1 VVHIAAVNRLSSHI
15 TDPELRSRYM
25 PDPFVYTSDRLRVLF
40 GRGVVARIGEEAER
54 LKMTRALVL
63 CSQGR
68 GELARSVG
76 ARLGGR
82 LVGVSN
88 AARPGMPAAAFDEI
102 VAELERR
109 SADGFVCVG
118 GGSPIGLAKAVA
130 AATKLPY
137 IAVVTTYSG
146 SEMAPRWYIGT
157 GADERRGESEH
168 ALPASAIYD
177 PDLTLDL
184 PFPITAASCMNAMAH
199 AVESLYGPDANPI
212 VLALAEEAAR
222 RIAAA
227 LPRLKPD
234 PKDVAA
240 RTDAL
245 YGAWLA
251 AAFRATVGLS
261 HTIAQRIRQNF
272 GTEHAPTHAAVLP
285 YAAAFNASAAPDA
298 MERLARALG
307 AHDPARAL
315 YDIDVACG
323 LATGLK
329 DLGLR
334 EADIPRAADIVGKR
348 TFPNPRPVTAV
359 DVENVIR
366 QAFTGE
372 PPRF

>member
-1 VVHIAAVNRLSSHI
+1 
-15 TDPELRSRYM
+15 M

-76 ARLGGR
+76 ARLGDR

-109 SADGFVCVG
+109 SADGFLCVG

-227 LPRLKPD
+227 LPRLKVD
-234 PKDVAA
+234 PKNIDA

-251 AAFRATVGLS
+251 AAFRASIGLS
-261 HTIAQRIRQNF
+261 HNIAQRVRQNF
-272 GTEHAPTHAAVLP
+272 GTEHARTHAVVLP
-285 YAAAFNASAAPDA
+285 YAAAFSLTAAPDA
-298 MERLARALG
+298 TERLVRALG
-307 AHDPARAL
+307 AHNLAQAL
-315 YDIDVACG
+315 HGINVACG
-323 LATGLK
+323 LPTGLK
-329 DLGLR
+329 GLGLR
-334 EADIPRAADIVGKR
+334 EEDIPRAVEIVAKR
-348 TFPNPRPVTAV
+348 KFPCPRPCGPA
-359 DVENVIR
+359 EIEAVIR
-366 QAFTGE
+366 QAFAGA
-372 PPRF
+372 PPRL

>member
-1 VVHIAAVNRLSSHI
+1 
-15 TDPELRSRYM
+15 M
-25 PDPFVYTSDRLRVLF
+25 PDPFVYKSDRLRVLF
-40 GRGVVARIGEEAER
+40 GRGTVARIGEEAER
-54 LKMTRALVL
+54 HKMTRAIVL

-68 GELARSVG
+68 DALAQSIGAHLG
-76 ARLGGR
+76 ARFA
-82 LVGVSN
+82 GVSP

-102 VAELERR
+102 VAELARL

-130 AATKLPY
+130 AATKIPF

-157 GADERRGESEH
+157 GADERSGESPS
-168 ALPASAIYD
+168 ALPASAVYD
-177 PDLTLDL
+177 PDLTLEL
-184 PFPITAASCMNAMAH
+184 PFATSAASCMNAMAH

-222 RIAAA
+222 RIATA
-227 LPRLKPD
+227 LPRLKTD
-234 PKDVAA
+234 PKDIVA

-251 AAFRATVGLS
+251 AAFRASIGLS
-261 HTIAQRIRQNF
+261 HNIAQRVRQNF
-272 GTEHAPTHAAVLP
+272 GTEHARTHAAVLP
-285 YAAAFNASAAPDA
+285 YAAAFNAPAAPAA
-298 MERLARALG
+298 MERLARALAVG
-307 AHDPARAL
+307 DPARAL
-315 YDIDVACG
+315 YDINVACG

-334 EADIPRAADIVGKR
+334 EADIPRAVEIVSKR
-348 TFPNPRPVTAV
+348 KFPNPRPATAA
-359 DVENVIR
+359 DIEAVIR
-366 QAFTGE
+366 QAFAGE